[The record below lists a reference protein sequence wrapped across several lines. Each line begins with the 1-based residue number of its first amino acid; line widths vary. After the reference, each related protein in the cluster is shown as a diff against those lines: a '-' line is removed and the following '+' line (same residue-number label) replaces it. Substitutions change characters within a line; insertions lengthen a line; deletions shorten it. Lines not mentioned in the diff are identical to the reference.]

1 MSIDPSTPKSGMWNH
16 LEYHTLGGHST
27 YGTDSQFKDEL
38 IINFRDGDL
47 VVLVYDPAL
56 KPDTVVSEES
66 QGNGVQVEHHL
77 EDMRMT
83 GLSCF
88 DVDNDV
94 RVPVAEN
101 QIGFPAQG
109 RISTPSLRRY

>member
-1 MSIDPSTPKSGMWNH
+1 MV
-16 LEYHTLGGHST
+16 
-27 YGTDSQFKDEL
+27 F
-38 IINFRDGDL
+38 
-47 VVLVYDPAL
+47 VYDPAL
-56 KPDTVVSEES
+56 KLDIVISEES
-66 QGNGVQVEHHL
+66 QGNGVHVEHHL

-101 QIGFPAQG
+101 QIGFPA
-109 RISTPSLRRY
+109 